1 MSFLIDTHAHLYAEE
16 FTEDLSE
23 MMQRGNDVGLR
34 AILLP
39 NIDVSSIEP
48 MEKLAA
54 EYPQCIQMMGL
65 HPTYVKENWEEE
77 LKTIEEKLFANPSQ
91 YCAVGEI
98 GMDLYWDKTFL
109 EEQKQVFRTQIR
121 WAKELNLPI
130 AIHVR
135 KAFDELFEIM
145 DQEWTP
151 ELRGVF
157 HCYTGSIEQVKKIL
171 KYQQF
176 YFGIG
181 GVLTYK
187 NAGLQ
192 EVLPHIPLNR
202 LVLET
207 DAPYLSPV
215 PHRGKRNESSY
226 VAEVAGKMVDILGI
240 SMDEIKKA
248 TSQNAIELF
257 QLQNFIHLSHD

>member
-1 MSFLIDTHAHLYAEE
+1 MPFLIDTHAHLYAEE
-16 FTEDLSE
+16 FEEDRGDML
-23 MMQRGNDVGLR
+23 QRAKDAGIK

-39 NIDVSSIEP
+39 NIDSSSIAP
-48 MEKLAA
+48 MEKLASQN
-54 EYPQCIQMMGL
+54 PTCIQMMGL

-77 LKTIEEKLFANPSQ
+77 VEIVQNKLYENPKQ

-98 GMDLYWDKTFL
+98 GMDLYWDKTFV
-109 EEQKQVFRTQIR
+109 EEQKEVFRRQVK

-135 KAFDELFEIM
+135 KAFDELFEIL

-151 ELRGVF
+151 ALRGVF
-157 HCYTGSIEQVKKIL
+157 HCYTGSKEQVKKIL
-171 KYQQF
+171 SYEQF

-192 EVLPHIPLNR
+192 EVIPHIPLNR

-215 PHRGKRNESSY
+215 PYRGKRNESAY
-226 VAEVAGKMVDILGI
+226 VAEVAGKIVDVLGI
-240 SMDEIKKA
+240 SMDEVKEM
-248 TSQNAIELF
+248 TSRNAIELF

>member
-1 MSFLIDTHAHLYAEE
+1 MPFLIDTHAHLYAEE
-16 FTEDLSE
+16 YEEDRVDML
-23 MMQRGNDVGLR
+23 QRAKDAGIE

-39 NIDVSSIEP
+39 NIDSSSIAP
-48 MEKLAA
+48 MEKLASQH
-54 EYPQCIQMMGL
+54 PSCIQMMGL

-77 LKTIEEKLFANPSQ
+77 LEIIQNKLYSNPKQ

-98 GMDLYWDKTFL
+98 GMDLYWDKTFV
-109 EEQKQVFRTQIR
+109 EEQKEVFRRQVK

-135 KAFDELFEIM
+135 KAFDELFEIL

-151 ELRGVF
+151 ALRGVF
-157 HCYTGSIEQVKKIL
+157 HCYTGSKEQVKKIL
-171 KYQQF
+171 SYEQF

-192 EVLPHIPLNR
+192 EVIPHIPLNR

-215 PHRGKRNESSY
+215 PYRGKRNESAY
-226 VAEVAGKMVDILGI
+226 VAEVAGKIVDVLGI
-240 SMDEIKKA
+240 SMDEVKEM
-248 TSQNAIELF
+248 TSRNAIELF

>member
-1 MSFLIDTHAHLYAEE
+1 MPFLIDTHAHLYAEE
-16 FTEDLSE
+16 FEEDRVDML
-23 MMQRGNDVGLR
+23 QRAKDAGIK

-39 NIDVSSIEP
+39 NIDSSSIAP
-48 MEKLAA
+48 MEKLASQH
-54 EYPQCIQMMGL
+54 PSCIQMMGL

-77 LKTIEEKLFANPSQ
+77 LEIVQNKLYENPKQ

-98 GMDLYWDKTFL
+98 GMDFYWDKTFV
-109 EEQKQVFRTQIR
+109 EEQKEVFRRQVK

-135 KAFDELFEIM
+135 KAFDELFEIL

-151 ELRGVF
+151 ALRGVF
-157 HCYTGSIEQVKKIL
+157 HCYTGSKEQVKKIL
-171 KYQQF
+171 SYEQF

-192 EVLPHIPLNR
+192 EVIPHIPLNR

-215 PHRGKRNESSY
+215 PYRGKRNESAY
-226 VAEVAGKMVDILGI
+226 VAEVAGKIVDVLGI
-240 SMDEIKKA
+240 SMDEVKEM
-248 TSQNAIELF
+248 TSRNAIELF
-257 QLQNFIHLSHD
+257 QLQNFIHLNHD

>member
-1 MSFLIDTHAHLYAEE
+1 MPFLIDTHAHLYAEE
-16 FTEDLSE
+16 FEEDRVDML
-23 MMQRGNDVGLR
+23 QRAKDAGIK

-39 NIDVSSIEP
+39 NIDSSSIAP
-48 MEKLAA
+48 MEKLAS
-54 EYPQCIQMMGL
+54 QHSSCIQMMGL

-77 LKTIEEKLFANPSQ
+77 LDIVQNKLYANPKQ

-98 GMDLYWDKTFL
+98 GMDLYWDKIFV
-109 EEQKQVFRTQIR
+109 EEQKEVFRRQVK

-135 KAFDELFEIM
+135 KAFDELFEIL

-151 ELRGVF
+151 ALKGVF
-157 HCYTGSIEQVKKIL
+157 HCYTGSKEQVKKIL
-171 KYQQF
+171 SYEQF

-192 EVLPHIPLNR
+192 EVIPHIPLNR

-215 PHRGKRNESSY
+215 PYRGKRNESAY
-226 VAEVAGKMVDILGI
+226 VAEVAGKIVDVLGI
-240 SMDEIKKA
+240 SMDEVKEM
-248 TSQNAIELF
+248 TSRNAIELF

>member
-1 MSFLIDTHAHLYAEE
+1 MPFLIDTHAHLYAEE
-16 FTEDLSE
+16 FEEDRGDML
-23 MMQRGNDVGLR
+23 QRAKDAGIK

-39 NIDVSSIEP
+39 NIDSSSIAP
-48 MEKLAA
+48 MEKLASQH
-54 EYPQCIQMMGL
+54 PSCIQMMGL

-77 LKTIEEKLFANPSQ
+77 LEIVQNKLYENPKQ

-98 GMDLYWDKTFL
+98 GMDLYWDKTFV
-109 EEQKQVFRTQIR
+109 EEQKEVFRRQVKL
-121 WAKELNLPI
+121 AKELNLPI

-135 KAFDELFEIM
+135 KAFDELFEIL

-151 ELRGVF
+151 ALKGVF
-157 HCYTGSIEQVKKIL
+157 HCYTGSKEQVKKIL
-171 KYQQF
+171 SYEQF

-192 EVLPHIPLNR
+192 EVIPHIPLNR

-215 PHRGKRNESSY
+215 PYRGKRNESAY
-226 VAEVAGKMVDILGI
+226 VAEVAGKIVDVLGI
-240 SMDEIKKA
+240 SMDEVKEM
-248 TSQNAIELF
+248 TSRNAIELF

>member
-1 MSFLIDTHAHLYAEE
+1 MPFLIDTHAHLYAEE
-16 FTEDLSE
+16 FEEDRVDML
-23 MMQRGNDVGLR
+23 QRAKDAGIK

-39 NIDVSSIEP
+39 NIDSSSIAP
-48 MEKLAA
+48 MEKLASQH
-54 EYPQCIQMMGL
+54 PSCIQMMGL

-77 LKTIEEKLFANPSQ
+77 LEIVQNKLYENPKQ

-98 GMDLYWDKTFL
+98 GMDLYWDKTFV
-109 EEQKQVFRTQIR
+109 EEQKEVFRRQVK

-135 KAFDELFEIM
+135 KAFDELFEIL

-151 ELRGVF
+151 ALRGVF
-157 HCYTGSIEQVKKIL
+157 HCYTGSKEQVKKIL
-171 KYQQF
+171 SYEQF

-192 EVLPHIPLNR
+192 EVIPHIPLNR

-215 PHRGKRNESSY
+215 PYRGKRNESAY
-226 VAEVAGKMVDILGI
+226 VAEVAGKIVDVLGI
-240 SMDEIKKA
+240 SMDEVKEM
-248 TSQNAIELF
+248 TSRNAIELF

>member
-1 MSFLIDTHAHLYAEE
+1 MPFLIDTHAHLYAEE
-16 FTEDLSE
+16 FEEDRGDML
-23 MMQRGNDVGLR
+23 QRAKDAGIK

-39 NIDVSSIEP
+39 NIDSSSIAP
-48 MEKLAA
+48 MEKLASQH
-54 EYPQCIQMMGL
+54 PSCIQMMGL
-65 HPTYVKENWEEE
+65 HPSYVKENWEEE
-77 LKTIEEKLFANPSQ
+77 LEIVQNKLYENPKQ

-98 GMDLYWDKTFL
+98 GMDLYWDKTFV
-109 EEQKQVFRTQIR
+109 EEQKEVFRRQVKL
-121 WAKELNLPI
+121 AKELNLPI

-135 KAFDELFEIM
+135 KAFDELFEIL

-151 ELRGVF
+151 ALKGVF
-157 HCYTGSIEQVKKIL
+157 HCYTGSKEQVKKIL
-171 KYQQF
+171 SYEQF

-192 EVLPHIPLNR
+192 EVIPHIPLNR

-215 PHRGKRNESSY
+215 PYRGKRNESAY
-226 VAEVAGKMVDILGI
+226 VAEVAGKIVDVLGI
-240 SMDEIKKA
+240 SMDEVKEM
-248 TSQNAIELF
+248 TSRNAIELF

>member
-16 FTEDLSE
+16 FDEDRME
-23 MMQRGNDVGLR
+23 MLQRAKNAGVQ
-34 AILLP
+34 AMLLP
-39 NIDVSSIEP
+39 NIDSSSIGP

-54 EYPQCIQMMGL
+54 LDPSCIQMMGL
-65 HPTYVKENWEEE
+65 HPTYVKENWREE
-77 LKTIEEKLFANPSQ
+77 LKIIEDKLFADPSQ

-98 GMDLYWDKTFL
+98 GMDLYWDKTFI
-109 EEQKQVFRTQIR
+109 EEQKEVFRTQIR

-151 ELRGVF
+151 ELKGVF
-157 HCYTGSIEQVKKIL
+157 HCYTGSIEQVKKVL
-171 KYQQF
+171 KYEQF

-215 PHRGKRNESSY
+215 PYRGKRNESGY
-226 VAEVAGKMVDILGI
+226 VAEVAGKMVDVLGI
-240 SMDEIKKA
+240 SMDEVKEI

-257 QLQNFIHLSHD
+257 QLHKFIQLNHD